1 MSENKYAPV
10 PHDHDEF
17 LARASKRKGFKAAY
31 DVLGPEYELTRTL
44 TAARIRAGL
53 TQENVASLMG
63 TTKSAVSRLEAGGKH
78 APSIT
83 TLQKFADAVGCR
95 LEINLVRTRTRPV
108 R

>member
-1 MSENKYAPV
+1 MSDSKYAPV
-10 PHDHDEF
+10 PHDHEEF
-17 LARASKRKGFKAAY
+17 LARASKRKGFKTAY
-31 DVLGPEYELTRTL
+31 DALGAEYELTRKL
-44 TAARIRAGL
+44 TDARTRAGL
-53 TQENVASLMG
+53 TQESVAALMG

-95 LEINLVRTRTRPV
+95 LEINLVQTRTRSA